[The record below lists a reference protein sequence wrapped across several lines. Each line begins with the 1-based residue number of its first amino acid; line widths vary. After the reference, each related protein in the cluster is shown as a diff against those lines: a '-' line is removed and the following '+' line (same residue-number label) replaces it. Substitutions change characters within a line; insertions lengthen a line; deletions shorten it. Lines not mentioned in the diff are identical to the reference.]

1 MKAPKVDPNLVI
13 KVLAGAAVLY
23 FVGAPIARALGIV
36 ETPALKKLDEED
48 KRVLDRGEK
57 TGAITQTEAAAIAD
71 VQLAAMNRWGTDE
84 RTLFESL
91 QNLSP
96 YALRQVFVE
105 FGNKWYD
112 QHFGVQSYAWYPY
125 AKNLSL
131 FGWYYNELHASQLA
145 KMRDV
150 WKKSGLSFV
159 A

>member
-1 MKAPKVDPNLVI
+1 MNLNKIDPNLAI
-13 KVLAGAAVLY
+13 KVAAGAAVLY

-36 ETPALKKLDEED
+36 ETPKLKKLDEED
-48 KRVLDRGEK
+48 KKILDKGQK
-57 TGAITQTEAAAIAD
+57 SGALTQTEAAAVAD

-84 RTLFESL
+84 KTLFESL

-112 QHFGVQSYAWYPY
+112 VHFGVESYSWYPY
-125 AKNLSL
+125 AKQLSL
-131 FGWYYNELHASQLA
+131 FGWYYNELNKTQISE
-145 KMRDV
+145 MRKL
-150 WKKSGLSFV
+150 WAKSGLTFP